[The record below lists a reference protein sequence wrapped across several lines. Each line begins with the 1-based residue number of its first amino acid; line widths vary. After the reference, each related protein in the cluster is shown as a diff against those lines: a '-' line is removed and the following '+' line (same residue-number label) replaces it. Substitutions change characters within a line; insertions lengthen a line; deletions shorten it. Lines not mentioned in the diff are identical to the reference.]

1 MDVVT
6 QDRSAALAAAE
17 AYFDDGR
24 FQAVLARR
32 IAVPSTSQEVDKRPH
47 LARYL
52 SEEMTPELERLGFR
66 CSLHDNPVVEAVPFL
81 VAERIEDPDLPT
93 VLTYGHADVVRGQE
107 GRWRQ
112 GLDPWTLTTEGE
124 RWYGRG
130 TADNKA
136 QHCINIAA
144 LGFVLSTRGRLGFN
158 VKVLLETGEEV
169 GSPGL
174 REFCRAERE
183 RLAADL
189 LVASDG
195 PRLKPEAATLYM
207 GSRGVFNFRVRL
219 NYREGAHHSGNWGGV
234 LANPGVRLAHA
245 LAAVVGPRGEIKVPE
260 LRPAPLSNK
269 LRSDLGKLAFDG
281 GENAPEIDQTWGEPG
296 LTPVE
301 RLYGWN
307 ALEVLAFGTGDP
319 AAPVNAI
326 PGEAVATCQLRF
338 VVGTD
343 WRDIVP
349 SVQRHLAAEGFEDCI
364 VEPAEAT
371 PMPATR
377 LDSDHPSVAFAA
389 ASLNQTLGHPPML
402 LPNLGG
408 TIPNDAFSDILGM
421 PTVWVPHSYAGCQQ
435 HAPDEHVL
443 APVCREGLRIMT
455 GLWWDIGENP
465 GAAVGRS

>member
-1 MDVVT
+1 MDAET
-6 QDRSAALAAAE
+6 HDRAAALSAAE
-17 AYFDDGR
+17 AYFDEGR
-24 FQAVLARR
+24 FQADLARR
-32 IAVPSTSQEVDKRPH
+32 VAVPSTSQEADKRPA
-47 LARYL
+47 LRRYL
-52 SEEMTPELERLGFR
+52 AEEMMPQLESLGFQ
-66 CSLHDNPVVEAVPFL
+66 CSLHDNPVIEGVPFL
-81 VAERIEDPDLPT
+81 VAERIEDPSLPT

-107 GRWRQ
+107 GQWRS
-112 GLDPWTLTTEGE
+112 GLDPWTLIVEGE

-136 QHCINIAA
+136 QHCINLSA
-144 LGFVLSTRGRLGFN
+144 LGFVLAARGRLGFN

-174 REFCRAERE
+174 REFCRAEKD

-207 GSRGVFNFRVRL
+207 GSRGVFNFRIRL
-219 NYREGAHHSGNWGGV
+219 HYREGAHHSGNWGGV
-234 LANPGVRLAHA
+234 LANPGVRLSHA
-245 LAAVVGPRGEIKVPE
+245 LASVVGPQGEIRVPE
-260 LRPAPLSNK
+260 LRPDPLSSK
-269 LRSDLGKLAFDG
+269 LRSDLGKLEFDG
-281 GENAPEIDQTWGEPG
+281 GDNAPEIDPDWGEPG

-307 ALEVLAFGTGDP
+307 ALEILAFGTGDP

-349 SVQRHLAAEGFEDCI
+349 AVQKHLEANGFDDCI

-389 ASLNQTLGHPPML
+389 ASLARTLGHPPML

-408 TIPNDAFSDILGM
+408 TIPNDAFSEILGM

-443 APVCREGLRIMT
+443 APVCREGLQIMT
-455 GLWWDIGENP
+455 GLWWDIGEDP
-465 GAAVGRS
+465 AKAVGRL